1 MVLTVA
7 DLPLSSRPPLS
18 VRLRSDWLRGII
30 RVDLIRHH
38 TLIGLVQ
45 HWGEDDAREDV
56 ITQLDALAEAV
67 CSPREGEL
75 DALTEAVEDAAALDT
90 AEIDISLSDALRLRD
105 ELDAAIESL
114 SRFNPARRL
123 ASVPSTQER
132 RSA

>member
-1 MVLTVA
+1 MA
-7 DLPLSSRPPLS
+7 DPTPSSKPRLS
-18 VRLRSDWLRGII
+18 VRLRSDWLRGSL

-45 HWGEDDAREDV
+45 HWAEDDARADV

-67 CSPREGEL
+67 ASPREGEV

-105 ELDAAIESL
+105 ELDVAIDRL
-114 SRFNPARRL
+114 SRFNPQRIA
-123 ASVPSTQER
+123 AVPSLPER
-132 RSA
+132 RTA